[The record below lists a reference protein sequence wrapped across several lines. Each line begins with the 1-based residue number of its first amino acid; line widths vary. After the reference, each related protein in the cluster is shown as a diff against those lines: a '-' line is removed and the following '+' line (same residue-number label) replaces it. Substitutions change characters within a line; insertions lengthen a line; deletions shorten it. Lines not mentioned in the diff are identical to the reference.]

1 MRRIPLVALTAL
13 AACFSDAGPI
23 GAITAT
29 TTSTTGTTTTTGMTG
44 MTSSAGTSSTG
55 APDTTTPTSTGT
67 TADVTSANAT
77 TTDIGTTNIGTTTD
91 PNQPVCGDALCDAG
105 EDCLSCSDD
114 CGDCPL
120 PYPPG
125 GLPDPLCIGDEGSDG
140 FKCGNISG
148 AFNSAAVNVGY
159 YPFRIKQGVNT
170 TLLSCED
177 RPLQG
182 LAPGQ
187 GFAAQSTRNPH
198 CSDNPP
204 LRDPLA
210 GYVFGY
216 ARGSGVSG
224 WVPAEALEFVGYDGG
239 ACADGPTNSAWQVA
253 SNPYDGCKAMPCDGV
268 NTCAAANPIDPKDP
282 DKSAECSGLAFN
294 FLRTVAVPSL
304 MMHAAPGSNPIQYV
318 HAGDQVKVVYVT
330 ESGWFFVELKISN
343 CPLLSPVGLRGWIKN
358 NPENFEP

>member
-1 MRRIPLVALTAL
+1 MRRILLVALTAL
-13 AACFSDAGPI
+13 AACFSDAGPLE
-23 GAITAT
+23 AIPAT
-29 TTSTTGTTTTTGMTG
+29 TTSTTTSATT
-44 MTSSAGTSSTG
+44 AGTSSTG
-55 APDTTTPTSTGT
+55 PADTGNPTTSTTSTTT
-67 TADVTSANAT
+67 DVTTTGVTTTDAT
-77 TTDIGTTNIGTTTD
+77 TTDIGTTID
-91 PNQPVCGDALCDAG
+91 PNQPVCGDALCEAG
-105 EDCLSCSDD
+105 EDCLNCIDD

-140 FKCGNISG
+140 YKCGNLSG
-148 AFNSAAVNVGY
+148 AFTSAAVNLGY

-170 TLLSCED
+170 TLLSCDD
-177 RPLQG
+177 RPIQG

-253 SNPYDGCKAMPCDGV
+253 NNPYDGCKPMACDGV

-282 DKSAECSGLAFN
+282 NKSNECSGLPFN
-294 FLRTVAVPSL
+294 FLRTIAVPSL
-304 MMHAAPGSNPIQYV
+304 TMHAAPGSAPTQYV
-318 HAGDQVKVVYVT
+318 HAGDQVKVVYFT
-330 ESGWFFVELKISN
+330 ESGWVFVELKVSN
-343 CPLLSPVGLRGWIKN
+343 CPLLSPVGLRGWLENKA
-358 NPENFEP
+358 ENFVP